1 MFKLRDYQIRLA
13 NEATDILKRKGL
25 VILCLAVRTGK
36 TLTSL
41 QTAENYGAKNILFVT
56 KLKAFSSIQSDYDQ
70 MNFSFKI
77 TIINKES
84 LHKVDD
90 TFDLVVYDEFHGYS
104 AYPKPSVY
112 QKLARKKYSH
122 LPMILLS
129 GTPTPESFSQWYHSL
144 QLSDRSPFKDYPNFY
159 KWAAD
164 FVNVKQKHLG
174 FTKINDY
181 SDADIKHIN
190 RRIKYYLLTFT
201 QEQAGFTSTVNE
213 MVLEV
218 EMKPIT
224 YQIIE
229 RLKRDLVVKNPQG
242 QLILADTAVKLQ
254 QKVHQLS
261 SGTCKFE
268 DGSSKVID
276 YSKAEFIRDNFKD
289 VKIGIFYKFK
299 EEWNALKEILGDKL
313 TDNLDEFNT
322 SDKWIALQIV
332 SGREGISLKE
342 AKYLVYYNI
351 DFSSVSYWQSRDRLT
366 EKTRLSNEIFWIF
379 SKGGI
384 EYKIYKTV
392 LQKKDYTL
400 KIFLQDAGIK
410 NSNQNKK
417 EVGRKGVFSR

>member
-1 MFKLRDYQIRLA
+1 MLQLRDYQVKLA
-13 NEATDILKRKGL
+13 NEGCDILKNKGL
-25 VILCLAVRTGK
+25 VYFALQVRVGK
-36 TLTSL
+36 TLTAL
-41 QTAENYGAKNILFVT
+41 QTAENFGAKNVLFLT
-56 KLKAFSSIQSDYDQ
+56 KIKAFSSIQWDYDQ
-70 MNFSFKI
+70 MNFSFKL
-77 TIINKES
+77 TIGNDES
-84 LHKVDD
+84 LHKITD
-90 TFDLVVYDEFHGYS
+90 TFDLVIHDEHHRFG
-104 AYPKPSVY
+104 AYPKPNTTA
-112 QKLARKKYSH
+112 KLFKEKFSH
-122 LPMILLS
+122 LPMIFLS
-129 GTPTPESFSQWYHSL
+129 GTPTAESHSQWYH
-144 QLSDRSPFKDYPNFY
+144 QMWVSDYSPFKDYPNFY

-190 RRIKYYLLTFT
+190 RRIKYNLLTFT

-229 RLKRDLVVKNPQG
+229 RLKRDLVVKNQHN

-268 DGSSKVID
+268 DGTSKVID
-276 YSKAEFIRDNFKD
+276 YTKAEYIRDNFKD

-299 EEWNALKEILGDKL
+299 EEWNALKEIIGDNL

-322 SDKWIALQIV
+322 TDKNIALQIT

-366 EKTRLSNEIFWIF
+366 EKTRLSNEVFWIF
-379 SKGGI
+379 AKKGI
-384 EYKIYKTV
+384 ENSIYKTV
-392 LQKKDYTL
+392 LTKKDYTTSLFL
-400 KIFLQDAGIK
+400 KDFGIK
-410 NSNQNKK
+410 KIEKK
-417 EVGRKGVFSR
+417 SSRIRG

>member
-1 MFKLRDYQIRLA
+1 MIQLRDYQVKLS
-13 NEATDILKRKGL
+13 NEAADILKRKGL
-25 VILCLAVRTGK
+25 VYLAMEVRCGK
-36 TLTSL
+36 TLTAL
-41 QTAENYGAKNILFVT
+41 QTAENFGAKNVLFLT
-56 KLKAFSSIQSDYDQ
+56 KIKAFSSIQFDYDQ
-70 MNFSFKI
+70 MDFSFKI
-77 TIINKES
+77 TIANNES
-84 LHKVDD
+84 LHKVVGD
-90 TFDLVVYDEFHGYS
+90 FDLVVSDEHHRFG
-104 AYPKPSVY
+104 AYPKPNVTA
-112 QKLARKKYSH
+112 KLFKQKYSH
-122 LPMILLS
+122 LPMIFLS
-129 GTPTPESFSQWYHSL
+129 GTPTAESHSQWYH
-144 QLSDRSPFKDYPNFY
+144 QFWVSDNSPFKDYPNFY
-159 KWAAD
+159 KWAVD

-201 QEQAGFTSTVNE
+201 QEQAGFISTVNE

-268 DGSSKVID
+268 DGTSKVID
-276 YSKAEFIRDNFKD
+276 YTKAEFIRDNFKD

-299 EEWNALKEILGDKL
+299 EEYNALKSILGDNL

-322 SDKWIALQIV
+322 TDKWIALQIV

-366 EKTRLSNEIFWIF
+366 EKTRLSNEVFWIF

-400 KIFLQDAGIK
+400 KIFLQDAGK
-410 NSNQNKK
+410 SYSNKDKK